1 MNDNN
6 NDNDENDDNSDEDI
20 PNKKTYHTSNLRN
33 TFKVV
38 IN

>member
-6 NDNDENDDNSDEDI
+6 NDNDENDDNNDEDI
-20 PNKKTYHTSNLRN
+20 PNKKTYCTSNLGN